1 MIQLQEVSKS
11 FGSHTA
17 VRRLTITIPEKSV
30 YALLGANGA
39 GKTTT
44 IMMLLGLL
52 QPDQGTLSVC
62 GINPYVQPD
71 EARKRVA
78 YIPEQVLLYPYLT
91 GLENLDYFCRLD
103 DRALTTNALQKA
115 LEDAGLQEEAWN
127 RRAATYSKGMAQ
139 KVGIAI
145 ALAKKASVLLLDEPT
160 SGLDPQAAHQF
171 MQQLETL
178 KQSGMSILM
187 ATHDI
192 FQAKMAADTIG
203 IMRHG
208 TLVHQT
214 EATALS
220 ANALYDL
227 YLNYMQ
233 D

>member
-1 MIQLQEVSKS
+1 MIQLHEVSKS

-17 VRRLTITIPEKSV
+17 VKRLTVTIPEKSV

-62 GINPYVQPD
+62 GINPYAQPD

-91 GLENLDYFCRLD
+91 GLENLDYFCRLG

-178 KQSGMSILM
+178 KQTGMSILM

-214 EATALS
+214 AASALS

-227 YLNYMQ
+227 YLTYMQ